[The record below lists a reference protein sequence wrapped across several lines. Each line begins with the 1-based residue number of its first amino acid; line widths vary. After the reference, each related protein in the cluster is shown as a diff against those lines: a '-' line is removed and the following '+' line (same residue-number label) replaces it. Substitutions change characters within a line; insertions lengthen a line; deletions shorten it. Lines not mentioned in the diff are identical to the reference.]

1 MQGNSLPMRKIII
14 TQDIN
19 SLLDQGENFFNR
31 SEVRIFPAVSNEEAL
46 DIHRAE
52 KADVIIASLDA
63 HALSGEQ
70 LCSAIRESRELCR
83 VSLIILH
90 SGESSHIQRLTSC
103 RANAFIERSADPALI
118 IETARQLISVPVRE
132 SYRTAIG
139 ITVNCGSGRETTVGF
154 AENISVTG
162 MLFDSEAIFSK
173 GEILFCWFVLP
184 DSTHIRTSAEVVRIS
199 DKVTEHDSNRYGI
212 RFIDLDPAYRAAIDE
227 YVRKKQQ
234 RP

>member
-1 MQGNSLPMRKIII
+1 MRKLII
-14 TQDIN
+14 TQDIR
-19 SLLDQGENFFNR
+19 SLLDQGENFLNR
-31 SEVRIFPAVSNEEAL
+31 SDVRIFPAVSNEEAL

-63 HALSGEQ
+63 HTLSGEQ
-70 LCSAIRESRELCR
+70 LCSTIRENRELCR

-90 SGESSHIQRLTSC
+90 SGENAHIQRLTAC

-132 SYRTAIG
+132 AYRTAIG
-139 ITVNCGSGRETTVGF
+139 IKVNCGSGLQATVGF

-162 MLFDSEAIFSK
+162 MLFDSESLFSK
-173 GEILFCWFVLP
+173 GEILSCWFVLP
-184 DSTHIRTSAEVVRIS
+184 DSTHVRTTAEVVRIS
-199 DKVTEHDSNRYGI
+199 DRATEHDSNRYGI
-212 RFIDLDPAYRAAIDE
+212 RFIDLDPAYKAAIDA
-227 YVRKKQQ
+227 YVRKRQQ